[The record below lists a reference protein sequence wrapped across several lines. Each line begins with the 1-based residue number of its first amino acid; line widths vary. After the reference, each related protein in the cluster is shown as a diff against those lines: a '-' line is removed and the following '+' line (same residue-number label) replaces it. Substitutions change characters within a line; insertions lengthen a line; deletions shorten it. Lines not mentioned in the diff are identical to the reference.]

1 MTDREKIIKALAPL
15 HASDTAVQEVL
26 DMAEHRNT
34 HTMKKSSRT
43 ILFAAVVA
51 VLLIGTAL
59 AVTYSSWSPGLLNR
73 LNLTEEEAESLA
85 GFGLVTRPTVSDIHG
100 GVTVSVEQ
108 SVADGNVAFI
118 ALRVEGLEVPEGQS
132 LIWGE
137 PQLTLDGEPAAN
149 WGIGAYNDLT
159 WDGQKFV
166 YRDGTEAKQTEKGV
180 PIPRYMRDDGSVEI
194 DIDINP
200 GEGETG
206 SLVGRTVSLR
216 IDRLGVV
223 PFTIGY
229 VPEEE
234 RDYSAEGPWV
244 LSWTLEGDEISRTW
258 TLNEPLGDTGAA
270 VTDVTLSALA
280 VHIDYDY
287 PLQMIDEIA
296 FDQGGNMVTVQI
308 VQEPP
313 ILHRIV
319 MKDGTEYSDVL
330 RGGTFGYSDDDETV
344 YRIDFPLNRVI
355 DPDEVAALVFR
366 EVGYGDVPEGVLETY
381 TVTLPD

>member
-1 MTDREKIIKALAPL
+1 MTDKEKIRKALAPL
-15 HASDTAVQEVL
+15 RASDTVVQEVL
-26 DMAEHRNT
+26 EMAERKNT
-34 HTMKKSSRT
+34 HTIKKSTRT
-43 ILFAAVVA
+43 LLIAAAAA

-59 AVTYSSWSPGLLNR
+59 AVTYSSWSPGLLDR
-73 LNLTEEEAESLA
+73 LNLTEDEAAALEETELISRPLA
-85 GFGLVTRPTVSDIHG
+85 SDTHDGI
-100 GVTVSVEQ
+100 TVSVEQ

-132 LIWGE
+132 PMLGE

-149 WGIGAYNDLT
+149 WGISAYNDLT

-166 YRDGTEAKQTEKGV
+166 YSDGTEAKQTEKGV

-216 IDRLGVV
+216 IDRLGMAPV
-223 PFTIGY
+223 TAGY

-234 RDYSAEGPWV
+234 RTYTAEGPWI
-244 LSWTLEGDEISRTW
+244 LTWTLEGDEISRTW

-270 VTDVTLSALA
+270 VTEVTLSALF

-296 FDQGGNMVTVQI
+296 FDQDGNMVTVQV

-313 ILHRIV
+313 ILHGIV
-319 MKDGTEYSDVL
+319 MKDGTEYSNVL
-330 RGGTFGYSDDDETV
+330 RGGTFGYVDDETV
-344 YRIDFPLNRVI
+344 YRIDFPLNRII
-355 DPDEVAALVFR
+355 DPDEVAALVFC
-366 EVGYGDVPEGVLETY
+366 EVGYGDVPEGELVTY